1 MTSIHHTS
9 VKKDLFDANDRHYIP
24 PLINL
29 PTASRPSQL
38 HRRLLGEN
46 SDYVRNQGSYP
57 YCTAMALAN
66 VIDYLVLQRQAVA
79 ATNSTTDTRPPARS
93 MAEERCSARML
104 YEMAKA
110 FDEYPDEDPSSSSGS
125 SLRGALKGF
134 YHNGVYR
141 RPHDER
147 TEKDELSAKV
157 WTHDISMA
165 KKSRETILGTYARV
179 AQRIL
184 DYQSAIAQ
192 IGIIYVSASIHC
204 GWEAAAINAHAGTIP
219 FEASTPKLGNHAFAI
234 IGYTETGFLVLNSAG
249 EDWGK
254 WKDDQDLDCQPNDH
268 GYWPGVALWSY
279 ADWSRNILDAW
290 VMRLGVAVSASQFRR
305 MRADSLGDDRLSGF
319 NGQGVTRLLIHGHYL
334 HSMDGMLVKHGVFS
348 NDLDSFAQTAQLLQ
362 QTQPAQASGKTKRK
376 YTDLLIFIESG
387 LDSLD
392 LMTRRCALWAG
403 QCMEEEAQKDP
414 HFRPYPISVIWRKDV
429 LQITEDL
436 LEARVRRIEARSGGF
451 ADARAHWLDAYARE
465 FLQPI
470 WRTFEGEA
478 ERCFDLDPE
487 AARGEPWQALR
498 LLLEGASSGEAP
510 MGIHFIV
517 HGSGLPWF
525 LALARQLATAD
536 NPEAIEGLGT
546 ATERRRRLRSVTLLA
561 PIATTEQIKMMLA
574 DLWGSGR
581 GGRRSSTSPLAILAQ
596 PAAADA
602 NEDLAGYRGSFLE
615 LARRCF
621 PIDGSLPTSL
631 HPNSLAGHEEGA
643 GLLRD
648 DPATEGLLQ
657 LIEPDGLEGLTHPTL
672 MADSRVMERVWRQIR
687 ARACP

>member
-1 MTSIHHTS
+1 MNY
-9 VKKDLFDANDRHYIP
+9 VAVRKDLFDANDRQYMP

-29 PTASRPSQL
+29 PTAIVPGQL
-38 HRRLLGEN
+38 HRQLLGEY
-46 SDYVRNQGSYP
+46 SEYVRNQGSYP

-66 VIDYLVLQRQAVA
+66 VIDYLVLQRQATA
-79 ATNSTTDTRPPARS
+79 LADSKAEADPLAQHL
-93 MAEERCSARML
+93 AEERCSARML

-110 FDEYPDEDPSSSSGS
+110 FDEYPDEGQSSSRGS
-125 SLRGALKGF
+125 SLRGAIKGF

-141 RPHDER
+141 RAHDER
-147 TEKDELSAKV
+147 TEKDELSAEI

-192 IGIIYVSASIHC
+192 IGIVYASASIHC
-204 GWEAAAINAHAGTIP
+204 GWEAAAITAHAGTIP
-219 FEASTPKLGNHAFAI
+219 FEATNAKLGNHAFAI
-234 IGYTETGFLVLNSAG
+234 IGYTESGFLVLNSAG

-254 WKDDQDLDCQPNDH
+254 WKDDKHAEFQLKNDN
-268 GYWPGVALWSY
+268 GYWPAVALWTY

-290 VMRLGVAVSASQFRR
+290 VLRLGVAVSASQFRR
-305 MRADSLGDDRLSGF
+305 MRADSLCDDRLSGF
-319 NGQGVTRLLIHGHYL
+319 SGQGVTRLLIHGHYL
-334 HSMDGMLVKHGVFS
+334 HSVDGMLVNHGVFS
-348 NDLDSFAQTAQLLQ
+348 NNLESFAQTAKLFQEI
-362 QTQPAQASGKTKRK
+362 QPIQAAGKTHRK
-376 YTDLLIFIESG
+376 YTDLLIFVESG
-387 LDSLD
+387 LESLD
-392 LMTRRCALWAG
+392 LMTRRCALWVG
-403 QCMEEEAQKDP
+403 QCMEEETQKDP

-478 ERCFDLDPE
+478 ERCFDPNPE

-498 LLLEGASSGEAP
+498 LLLEGASSGKAP

-517 HGSGLPWF
+517 HGSGMPWF
-525 LALARQLATAD
+525 LALAHQLTTA
-536 NPEAIEGLGT
+536 NNLQAIKGLRS
-546 ATERRRRLRSVTLLA
+546 AEERRRRLRSVTLLA
-561 PIATTEQIKMMLA
+561 PIATTEQIKIMLA
-574 DLWGSGR
+574 NLWGSEG
-581 GGRRSSTSPLAILAQ
+581 GGRRSSTCPLAILAQ
-596 PAAADA
+596 PAAGDA
-602 NEDLAGYRGSFLE
+602 NEELAGYRGSFLE

-621 PIDGSLPTSL
+621 PINGSLPTFL

-643 GLLRD
+643 QLLSK
-648 DPATEGLLQ
+648 DPAVERMLE
-657 LIEPDGLEGLTHPTL
+657 LIEPDGLGPLTHATL
-672 MADSRVMERVWRQIR
+672 MANSRLMERVWRQIR
-687 ARACP
+687 ARASTSR